1 MTTTNTSNPQS
12 ANKWAP
18 AENDIESQIM
28 QLALITQSDLN
39 FRAQMFNLLSYSE
52 QGRKRYHDFLLRENK
67 KRWYFSTQVPTHELK
82 AFVENFKAELDDF
95 DKENLSQEDQQKR
108 LQEMQELKDKLANLF
123 VEMNTQLKALGL
135 DPVDTLPNMV
145 KIAEEQNKKQ

>member
-39 FRAQMFNLLSYSE
+39 FLAQMFNLLSYSE